1 MMSSSQNFC
10 WFIFILLLP
19 VLLSGQNHV
28 RKIPDPEVQIKMAVI
43 PAPKD
48 KKDNAKVYGY
58 DQNGKF
64 VVLREGSNDMIC
76 LASDP
81 SAEKL
86 HVACY
91 FSELE
96 PFMARGRDLIGE
108 GITGKERDKIRGEEI
123 ESGKLP
129 MPRGISTLFVYDA
142 EESDFDPNTGEVSKG
157 RLRSVLYVPFLTG
170 EESGLPTSP
179 AGPGIPWLM
188 DAGTHKAHIMITPAK
203 P

>member
-1 MMSSSQNFC
+1 MTSPAQ
-10 WFIFILLLP
+10 IFFWSFLLSITP
-19 VLLSGQNHV
+19 FFLSGQDRTPH
-28 RKIPDPEVQIKMAVI
+28 IPDSEIQIKMAVI

-48 KKDNAKVYGY
+48 KKENAKVYGY
-58 DQNGKF
+58 DKNGKLT
-64 VVLREGSNDMIC
+64 VLREGNNDMIC

-81 SAEKL
+81 TKEKL

-96 PFMARGRDLIGE
+96 PFMARGRELIAD
-108 GITGKERDKIRGEEI
+108 GITGKERDKIRGDEI

-142 EESDFDPNTGEVSKG
+142 DEGAFDPQTGEVSKG

-179 AGPGIPWLM
+179 VGPGIPWLM
-188 DAGTHKAHIMITPAK
+188 DAGTHKAHIMITPAN